1 MDKQTILI
9 VEDDE
14 KLVELLTDAVESVG
28 LGCEIKTAFN
38 GRDALEILVKEKVDL
53 ALLDVKMPIMSG
65 VQVLSALHNNKLW
78 IPIIILTA
86 HPVKEF
92 EDKLLEYGIVD
103 YMSKPLDMAKLKRRI
118 KEVLKNR
125 EQKDSI
131 SGMSLAAILQVL
143 EMEQRTGVISIK
155 TEKKNG
161 KIFFRKGRVVDIAAE
176 GLSAEEALGDLLD
189 HSDKDKEIHIE
200 YLEHRRTER
209 INKSLTEILLEASR
223 LMDEDHKND
232 KNEDKN
238 EDKKEDKKEDK
249 NQPSIVEELI
259 IEEEAKIEYKK
270 FNTLIGSLKEDLG
283 DALLSSEIWSM
294 EGEVVAGH
302 NERQTVCDV
311 FTPITFYVNEAL
323 NAAEY
328 PELGEYYILNL
339 EGAKISVT
347 VPMGNYFWGMLIDSK
362 KTPLGFLLKVIL
374 SEKIASFE
382 EAVESVES

>member
-14 KLVELLTDAVESVG
+14 KLVELLADAVESVG
-28 LGCEIKTAFN
+28 EGCDIKTAFN
-38 GRDALEILVKEKVDL
+38 GRDALEILTKEKVDL

-65 VQVLSALHNNKLW
+65 VQVLSELHNKKLW
-78 IPIIILTA
+78 TPIIIMTA

-103 YMSKPLDMAKLKRRI
+103 YLSKPLDMAKLKRRI

-143 EMEQRTGVISIK
+143 EMEQRTGVITIT
-155 TEKKNG
+155 TEDKSG

-223 LMDEDHKND
+223 LIDEDKKNG
-232 KNEDKN
+232 KKEDR
-238 EDKKEDKKEDK
+238 KEDKKEDEK
-249 NQPSIVEELI
+249 EDEKQPSIVEEQI
-259 IEEEAKIEYKK
+259 IEKEAKIEYKK
-270 FNTLIGSLKEDLG
+270 FNTLIESLEEDLG
-283 DALLSSEIWSM
+283 DALLSSEIWNM
-294 EGEVVAGH
+294 EGEVLSGH

-347 VPMGNYFWGMLIDSK
+347 IPMGEYFWGMLIDSK

-374 SEKIASFE
+374 SEKIASFQ
-382 EAVESVES
+382 EAVESVE

>member
-1 MDKQTILI
+1 MNKQTILI

-28 LGCEIKTAFN
+28 EGCEIKTAFN
-38 GRDALEILVKEKVDL
+38 GRDGLEILVKEKVDL
-53 ALLDVKMPIMSG
+53 ALLDIKMPIMSG
-65 VQVLSALHNNKLW
+65 VQVLSELHNNKLW

-86 HPVKEF
+86 HPVKDI

-103 YMSKPLDMAKLKRRI
+103 YLSKPLDMAKLKNRI

-125 EQKDSI
+125 EQRDSI

-143 EMEQRTGVISIK
+143 EMEQRTGVISI
-155 TEKKNG
+155 TTSERNG

-223 LMDEDHKND
+223 LIDEDKKNGK
-232 KNEDKN
+232 KNKSKV
-238 EDKKEDKKEDK
+238 EDKKEDKK
-249 NQPSIVEELI
+249 QPSIVEEQP
-259 IEEEAKIEYKK
+259 IEKEAKIEYKK
-270 FNTLIGSLKEDLG
+270 FDTLIESLGEDLG

-302 NERQTVCDV
+302 NQRQTVCDV

-328 PELGEYYILNL
+328 PELGEYFILNL
-339 EGAKISVT
+339 EGGKISVT
-347 VPMGNYFWGMLIDSK
+347 IPMGNFFWGMLIDSK

-374 SEKIASFE
+374 SEKIASFQE
-382 EAVESVES
+382 AVEAVESVES

>member
-1 MDKQTILI
+1 MNKQTVLI

-28 LGCEIKTAFN
+28 EGCEIKAAFN
-38 GRDALEILVKEKVDL
+38 GRDGLEILVKEKVDL
-53 ALLDVKMPIMSG
+53 ALLDIKMPIMSG
-65 VQVLSALHNNKLW
+65 VQVLSELHNNKLW

-86 HPVKEF
+86 HPVKDIE
-92 EDKLLEYGIVD
+92 EKLLEYGIVD
-103 YMSKPLDMAKLKRRI
+103 YLSKPLDMARLKKRI

-125 EQKDSI
+125 EQRDSI

-143 EMEQRTGVISIK
+143 EMEQRTGVISI
-155 TEKKNG
+155 TTADRNG

-189 HSDKDKEIHIE
+189 HSNKDKEIHIE

-223 LMDEDHKND
+223 LMDEDKKNGKKPD
-232 KNEDKN
+232 IKKEE
-238 EDKKEDKKEDK
+238 EDKKEDEK
-249 NQPSIVEELI
+249 QPSIVEEQP
-259 IEEEAKIEYKK
+259 IEKEAKIEYKK
-270 FNTLIGSLKEDLG
+270 FDTLIESLGEDLG

-294 EGEVVAGH
+294 EGEVLSGH
-302 NERQTVCDV
+302 NERQAVCDV
-311 FTPITFYVNEAL
+311 FTPISFYVNEAL

-328 PELGEYYILNL
+328 PELGEYFILNL
-339 EGAKISVT
+339 EGGKISVT
-347 VPMGNYFWGMLIDSK
+347 IPMGNFFWGMLIDSK

-374 SEKIASFE
+374 SEKIASFQ
-382 EAVESVES
+382 EAVEAIES